1 MSKYNSIKATIDGI
15 TFDSRKEANYYCEL
29 KMLRMAGVVKDFDM
43 QVPFTLLDGYKRK
56 GKAVRGI
63 KYYADFV
70 VTYVDGHKEVVDVKG
85 VRTDVYKLKKKL
97 LLAKYPEI
105 DFREV

>member
-1 MSKYNSIKATIDGI
+1 
-15 TFDSRKEANYYCEL
+15 
-29 KMLRMAGVVKDFDM
+29 M